1 MNKEKKWNQSWACM
15 YTILLC
21 NQKNMNSIAWVH
33 ILGKS
38 IKNNRATVTY
48 TSCES
53 PPIFKPSASTNN

>member
-1 MNKEKKWNQSWACM
+1 MKSELSVYVHNTVMQS
-15 YTILLC
+15 
-21 NQKNMNSIAWVH
+21 KNMNSIAWVH